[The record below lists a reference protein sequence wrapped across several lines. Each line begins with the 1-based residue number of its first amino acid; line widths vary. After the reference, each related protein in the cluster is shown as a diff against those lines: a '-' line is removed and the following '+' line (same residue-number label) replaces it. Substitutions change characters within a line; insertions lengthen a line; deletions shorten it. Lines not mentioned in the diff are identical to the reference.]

1 MLHRELGHSAA
12 PYLIAL
18 HRRRLAGM
26 PMANGSNGQAL
37 GPPAELPRNCRMSG
51 ALTANR
57 ERRQAKRER
66 ARRRSAQS
74 QRRVYAL
81 TITTI
86 RIRGQNHD
94 HPWLVTPPERPRWP
108 KRPRQLA
115 PFRPLA

>member
-1 MLHRELGHSAA
+1 PISSRYTDDGWRECQWQTVRMDKPLA
-12 PYLIAL
+12 
-18 HRRRLAGM
+18 RL
-26 PMANGSNGQAL
+26 PNC
-37 GPPAELPRNCRMSG
+37 PRNCRMSG

-74 QRRVYAL
+74 QHRVYAL